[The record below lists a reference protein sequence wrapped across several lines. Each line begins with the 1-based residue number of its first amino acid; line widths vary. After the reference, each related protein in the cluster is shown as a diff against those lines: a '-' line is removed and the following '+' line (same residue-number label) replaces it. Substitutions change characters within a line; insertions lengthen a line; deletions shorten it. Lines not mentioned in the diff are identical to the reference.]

1 MATLKLL
8 TLAAPAA
15 LLVPGLLPG
24 VVAQEG
30 PPAPAGGQGEPPPGQ
45 EEPGDQEPE
54 DKPRPQVGPGSS
66 LEESEYF
73 QTIDYDGNGW
83 ISYDEAR
90 QALNIDR
97 QEFWRYDLNR
107 DARVVQEEFSVR
119 YLEVVG
125 RVGSFPTPQSTEV
138 PTIAPPRDPDQLR
151 NAFDR
156 DLNGSIG
163 PGEFQTLLTEYSL
176 TDYDA
181 TEMFQSFDVNGDFRL
196 AGGELLELARQLE
209 AFRSTVTIGVSENYD
224 SVEELFGEAIARP
237 PGPGEIASPP
247 QITGP
252 LPIFSRLDLNRDG
265 SLTSNDFDELSFPLT
280 LPVRSVTVIASL
292 DTDGDEALSADEL
305 RASME

>member
-1 MATLKLL
+1 MATLKLF
-8 TLAAPAA
+8 TLAAPVA
-15 LLVPGLLPG
+15 LLIPGMLSG

-30 PPAPAGGQGEPPPGQ
+30 APAPAAGQ
-45 EEPGDQEPE
+45 ETPQPDEQSPE

-90 QALNIDR
+90 QALKIDR

-125 RVGSFPTPQSTEV
+125 RVGSFPTPHSTEV

-209 AFRSTVTIGVSENYD
+209 AFRSTVTIGVTENYD
-224 SVEELFGEAIARP
+224 TVEELFGEAIARP
-237 PGPGEIASPP
+237 PGPGEIATPP

-292 DTDGDEALSADEL
+292 DSDGDEALSVEEL

>member
-1 MATLKLL
+1 MVTSKLL
-8 TLAAPAA
+8 QLAAPAV
-15 LLVPGLLPG
+15 LLAPAML
-24 VVAQEG
+24 VVVRAQEG
-30 PPAPAGGQGEPPPGQ
+30 APAEGAQEDPEPAEQ
-45 EEPGDQEPE
+45 ESEE
-54 DKPRPQVGPGSS
+54 KPRPQVGPGSS

-83 ISYDEAR
+83 LSYDEAR

-107 DARVVQEEFSVR
+107 DARVVQDEFSVR
-119 YLEVVG
+119 YMEIVG
-125 RVGSFPTPQSTEV
+125 RVGSFPTPKATEV

-163 PGEFQTLLTEYSL
+163 PGEFQTLINEYSL
-176 TDYDA
+176 TDYEP
-181 TEMFQSFDVNGDFRL
+181 TEMFKAFDKNGDFRL
-196 AGGELLELARQLE
+196 DGGELLDLALQLE
-209 AFRSTVTIGVSENYD
+209 AFRSTVTIGVAESYA
-224 SVEELFGEAIARP
+224 SIEELFGTPIPRP

-247 QITGP
+247 EITGP

-265 SLTSNDFDELSFPLT
+265 ALTANDFDELAFPLT

-292 DTDGDEALSADEL
+292 DSDGDEALSADEL

>member
-8 TLAAPAA
+8 LLVAPAA
-15 LLVPGLLPG
+15 LLAPGMLPG
-24 VVAQEG
+24 FGAQQGTPAPPEG
-30 PPAPAGGQGEPPPGQ
+30 PTKTPPGQ
-45 EEPGDQEPE
+45 EQSE
-54 DKPRPQVGPGSS
+54 DAPRPQVGPGSS

-73 QTIDYDGNGW
+73 QQIDYDGNSW

-90 QALNIDR
+90 QALNINR
-97 QEFWRYDLNR
+97 EEFWRYDLNR

-119 YLEVVG
+119 YMEVVG
-125 RVGSFPTPQSTEV
+125 RVGSFPAPRSAEA

-163 PGEFQTLLTEYSL
+163 PSEFKTLITEYSV
-176 TDYDA
+176 TEYDA
-181 TEMFQSFDVNGDFRL
+181 AEMFQAFDVNGDFRL
-196 AGGELLELARQLE
+196 SDGELLELALQLE
-209 AFRSTVTIGVSENYD
+209 AFRSTVSVGVSESFA
-224 SVEELFGEAIARP
+224 SVEELFGVPMPRP

-252 LPIFSRLDLNRDG
+252 LPAFSRLDLNRDG
-265 SLTSNDFDELSFPLT
+265 ILTRNDFDELAFPLT
-280 LPVRSVTVIASL
+280 LPVRSATVIASL
-292 DTDGDEALSADEL
+292 DSDGDEALSADEL

>member
-224 SVEELFGEAIARP
+224 SVEEMFGEDIARP